1 MIWTKERVHTCQY
14 LSFGHHPEH
23 KISNNQKYDHDIHNS
38 QIEWKSPASYKC
50 LGASQNLNIDWTP
63 FKWASNASDPVC
75 SNTAGTEAVMY
86 ECNASS
92 SSCHCCIS
100 FGGVELFGAFHFDTA
115 CFDDAYDV
123 AHVESRMNMMS
134 VMPLYR
140 LALVRF
146 PFLPFI
152 VGVVGCWMVGYWTS
166 WLEPPHHCSGPLR
179 KQRQR
184 GLLFKKLSIWDGI
197 DLS

>member
-1 MIWTKERVHTCQY
+1 
-14 LSFGHHPEH
+14 
-23 KISNNQKYDHDIHNS
+23 
-38 QIEWKSPASYKC
+38 
-50 LGASQNLNIDWTP
+50 
-63 FKWASNASDPVC
+63 
-75 SNTAGTEAVMY
+75 MY

-123 AHVESRMNMMS
+123 AHVDSRMNMMS

-179 KQRQR
+179 KQR
-184 GLLFKKLSIWDGI
+184 GLLFKKLSI
-197 DLS
+197 

>member
-1 MIWTKERVHTCQY
+1 
-14 LSFGHHPEH
+14 
-23 KISNNQKYDHDIHNS
+23 
-38 QIEWKSPASYKC
+38 
-50 LGASQNLNIDWTP
+50 
-63 FKWASNASDPVC
+63 
-75 SNTAGTEAVMY
+75 MY

-92 SSCHCCIS
+92 SICHCCIS

-146 PFLPFI
+146 PFLLPSI
-152 VGVVGCWMVGYWTS
+152 VGVVGCWMVGSSVLTIVEVASGWR
-166 WLEPPHHCSGPLR
+166 LAGCSR
-179 KQRQR
+179 
-184 GLLFKKLSIWDGI
+184 
-197 DLS
+197 

>member
-1 MIWTKERVHTCQY
+1 
-14 LSFGHHPEH
+14 
-23 KISNNQKYDHDIHNS
+23 
-38 QIEWKSPASYKC
+38 
-50 LGASQNLNIDWTP
+50 
-63 FKWASNASDPVC
+63 
-75 SNTAGTEAVMY
+75 MY

-92 SSCHCCIS
+92 SSCHCCSS

-146 PFLPFI
+146 PFLLPFI
-152 VGVVGCWMVGYWTS
+152 VGVVGCWMVGWFRIYWILWTS
-166 WLEPPHHCSGPLR
+166 YCR
-179 KQRQR
+179 Y
-184 GLLFKKLSIWDGI
+184 LLTIGVTST
-197 DLS
+197 